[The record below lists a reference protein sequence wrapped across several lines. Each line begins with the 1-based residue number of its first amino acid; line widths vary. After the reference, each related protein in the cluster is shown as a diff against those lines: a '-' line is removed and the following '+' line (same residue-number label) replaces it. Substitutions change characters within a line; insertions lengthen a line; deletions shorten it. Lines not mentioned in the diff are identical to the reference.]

1 MIIKWKHKFHVCTV
15 SHAAAPW
22 RWNKLYPDEW
32 LQYVNEK
39 HTHYTV
45 ELRDSDGSFL
55 TQSDLIP
62 AAHHHPV
69 RDLAVFHLEREA
81 EIVEHLKSIGLETRL
96 ELAKEDEMSEEHS
109 KEVSTICIL
118 IRTY

>member
-1 MIIKWKHKFHVCTV
+1 
-15 SHAAAPW
+15 
-22 RWNKLYPDEW
+22 
-32 LQYVNEK
+32 VNEK